1 MSRRPLPS
9 ARSASSTPPTSP
21 KVCPKTSL
29 PQPRSR
35 TTSWSMPRRWWAEG
49 RLSERLGKAGAAGR
63 RGAPAGRV
71 VATTSHPVGLQPQLQ
86 QAQLPELVAL
96 ERRQL
101 AVRVGQQR
109 LDVLLAEQPAVAG
122 GLPAQGVAH
131 HVEDLALQVRDRRDG
146 EVALRPVDDLGGDDP
161 AADRLEHA
169 LAAVGQLELRRARRA
184 SSTRSWSRNGTRASR
199 PQAMDMLS

>member
-49 RLSERLGKAGAAGR
+49 RLSERLGKGGGAGGRAPPGGGGGAAGR
-63 RGAPAGRV
+63 RRPPARRV

-101 AVRVGQQR
+101 AVRVGQ
-109 LDVLLAEQPAVAG
+109 
-122 GLPAQGVAH
+122 
-131 HVEDLALQVRDRRDG
+131 
-146 EVALRPVDDLGGDDP
+146 
-161 AADRLEHA
+161 
-169 LAAVGQLELRRARRA
+169 
-184 SSTRSWSRNGTRASR
+184 
-199 PQAMDMLS
+199 